1 MYTVFRVR
9 MTSRSPLPL
18 PEHLV
23 PQVWWADTLGQ
34 ATASTWPSGH
44 APLDAQL
51 PGGGWPRQAMTEVLQ
66 PPGLAAEWR
75 LLAPALSALMARG
88 ASVLMIGPQ
97 HEPHLPGLA
106 QWGLPPERVV
116 WVHPATHTQ
125 RLWATEQALKA
136 DSLTAVLSW
145 LPQAQPEQLR
155 RLQSVA
161 ARHQGLLFVFR
172 PLSAART
179 SSPAPLRL
187 SLALDA
193 AHADLQVRVLKR
205 RGSPMDESIPV
216 PLPVAWRRLWTRPAT
231 SAVSVAPARMPQETK
246 HGPLDRLVAG

>member
-1 MYTVFRVR
+1 
-9 MTSRSPLPL
+9 
-18 PEHLV
+18 
-23 PQVWWADTLGQ
+23 
-34 ATASTWPSGH
+34 
-44 APLDAQL
+44 
-51 PGGGWPRQAMTEVLQ
+51 
-66 PPGLAAEWR
+66 
-75 LLAPALSALMARG
+75 
-88 ASVLMIGPQ
+88 MIGPQ

-155 RLQSVA
+155 RLQTCA

-172 PLSAART
+172 PLSAASA

-193 AHADLQVRVLKR
+193 EQADLQVRLLKR
-205 RGSPMDESIPV
+205 RGTTLNESISV
-216 PLPVAWRRLWTRPAT
+216 QVPVAWRRLWGPPSGVDAPGTWPAVPVA
-231 SAVSVAPARMPQETK
+231 SATPAPLPQETV